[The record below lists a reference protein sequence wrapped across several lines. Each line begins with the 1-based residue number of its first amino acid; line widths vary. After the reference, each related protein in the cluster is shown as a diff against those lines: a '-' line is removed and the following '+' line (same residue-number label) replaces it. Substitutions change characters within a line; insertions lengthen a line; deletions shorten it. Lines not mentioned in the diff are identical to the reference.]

1 LQEEELQ
8 KTYDRD
14 TAGLQKIGANC
25 LLFQDGKGY
34 RKFMQKETHR
44 AYKIMAIIPCF
55 SKGKCEEIMK

>member
-1 LQEEELQ
+1 
-8 KTYDRD
+8 
-14 TAGLQKIGANC
+14 